1 MKKYSVM
8 AAILIALALLLN
20 ACGGPGKSAARYDSG
35 YAVQET
41 MAATTAAAA
50 AYAKEQPAMMG
61 YAMND
66 AAAPMA
72 MPEAYEEYEGGYDSG
87 SGASASSG
95 TAAEVPSPKRKLIKN
110 VYMDIE
116 TKEIDNLVST
126 ITARI
131 SALGGY
137 VENSSISRPTG
148 SNSRRSAY
156 INARIPADKL
166 NDFVYNVEEAGNV
179 TFKSED
185 VTDVTLTYTDI
196 ESHKH
201 SLEVERDRLLEL
213 LEKAEDLESILAIEE
228 RLSEIR
234 YKLESFESQLRVY
247 DNQVDYSTVN
257 INISEVVDYTPPAK
271 RTIGERISD
280 GFADTVD
287 DVKTF
292 FEDLFVDI
300 IVYSPVLAI
309 LAVVI
314 IAGVLIVR
322 RCSKKAKARRAAK
335 KAAKAAEAAQAQ
347 ANAAGAAGNAQAE
360 TPAGTPEKKE

>member
-20 ACGGPGKSAARYDSG
+20 ACGGPAKSAERYDSG

-50 AYAKEQPAMMG
+50 SYAKESQMMG

-66 AAAPMA
+66 MAAAAPMA
-72 MPEAYEEYEGGYDSG
+72 EAYEYEGAYET
-87 SGASASSG
+87 GAASSG
-95 TAAEVPSPKRKLIKN
+95 TGMTAEAPAPRRKLIKN

-116 TKEIDNLVST
+116 TKEIDILVST
-126 ITARI
+126 INARI

-148 SNSRRSAY
+148 SHARRSAN

-213 LEKAEDLESILAIEE
+213 LEKAEDLESVLAIEE

-314 IAGVLIVR
+314 LAGVLIIR
-322 RCSKKAKARRAAK
+322 RSSKKAKARRAAK

-360 TPAGTPEKKE
+360 TPEKKE